1 MAKHILSPLFEFLQ
15 SPAIIVE
22 LMNTKPPHHARIV
35 RIPGLLGGKPTIKG
49 TRIPVDMILERLTYD
64 LDLKTLFEDYPDLT
78 EEDIK
83 ACLAYAKGLVEDE
96 EMFPAE
102 APKTHHAQV

>member
-1 MAKHILSPLFEFLQ
+1 MK
-15 SPAIIVE
+15 
-22 LMNTKPPHHARIV
+22 TKQINYQERIV
-35 RIPGLLGGKPTIKG
+35 RIPGLVGGKPVIKG

-83 ACLAYAKGLVEDE
+83 ACLAFARELVEE
-96 EMFPAE
+96 EEIFPIEEPA
-102 APKTHHAQV
+102 AHQAHV